1 VMVSDNK
8 WKARAYVE
16 GEDLSKVTFDDNA
29 DNAII
34 LVPYGEGAWGHQI
47 ELYKDGF

>member
-1 VMVSDNK
+1 VIASDNK

-16 GEDLSKVTFDDNA
+16 GEDLSQVAFD

-34 LVPYGEGAWGHQI
+34 LALYGKGA
-47 ELYKDGF
+47 